1 MTFLSPGLYQMDTD
15 RMPMAGNPEYME
27 AMDRLMDRFW
37 PLVWGGAI
45 AALVAAG
52 QSHLVLPIFVP
63 VLLLGALVAS
73 VERN

>member
-1 MTFLSPGLYQMDTD
+1 MDTETMRPGVD
-15 RMPMAGNPEYME
+15 PEYMH

-37 PLVWGGAI
+37 PLTWGGAI
-45 AALVAAG
+45 AALVAAD

-73 VERN
+73 VERS

>member
-1 MTFLSPGLYQMDTD
+1 MLGH
-15 RMPMAGNPEYME
+15 AEYME
-27 AMDRLMDRFW
+27 AMSRLMDRFW

-45 AALVAAG
+45 AALVTAD
-52 QSHLVLPIFVP
+52 QSHLVLPIFGP